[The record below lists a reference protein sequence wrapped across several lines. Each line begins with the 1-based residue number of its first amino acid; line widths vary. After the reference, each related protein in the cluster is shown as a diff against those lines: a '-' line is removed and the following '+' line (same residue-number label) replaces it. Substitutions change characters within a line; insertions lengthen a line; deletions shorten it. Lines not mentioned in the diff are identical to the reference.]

1 MAERT
6 ETTVLTRD
14 KEFDIEMSRRALD
27 LADRGRGNVSPGPL
41 VGCVIVSADG
51 EIVGE
56 GTYFYEEMTHAEI
69 TALNAA
75 GPKAKGG
82 TAYISLEPHSHHGR
96 TAPCTAALIDA
107 GIVRVVAP
115 IDDPNPLV
123 SGKGFEVLRKNGI
136 EVEKGLL
143 SREAEIQNEKF
154 IHWHRVGRPF
164 VHLKIAASLDGR
176 IATKTGDSKWITGEE
191 SRKRAHE
198 LRHEYDAI
206 LVGSN
211 TVAADNPSLTDRSG
225 KKRHRPLLRVVLD
238 TRLRLD
244 MSSDIVKTAT
254 EIPTIIIADENA
266 EVSKR
271 DSLRARDLEVVE
283 IPGGGRDLQN
293 VLRILK
299 DREIQSLL
307 VEGGAAVAGSF
318 LDKGLVDK
326 FTVFIAPIL
335 IGGKDAPSAVGGE
348 GPERIAD
355 AFRLR
360 DMTIVSN
367 GDDIE
372 LTGYPAGG
380 ETFRE
385 NDRG

>member
-6 ETTVLTRD
+6 EPTVLTRD

-41 VGCVIVSADG
+41 VGCVIVGADG
-51 EIVGE
+51 EIAGE

-244 MSSDIVKTAT
+244 MSSNIVKTAS
-254 EIPTIIIADENA
+254 EIPTIIITDENA
-266 EVSKR
+266 EESKR
-271 DSLRARDLEVVE
+271 NSLRASDLEVVD
-283 IPGGGRDLQN
+283 IPA
-293 VLRILK
+293 
-299 DREIQSLL
+299 LL
-307 VEGGAAVAGSF
+307 VGARGHDVIDILAQQIDLRLLGPQGRVGADEAIEDRLAADQAG
-318 LDKGLVDK
+318 
-326 FTVFIAPIL
+326 
-335 IGGKDAPSAVGGE
+335 
-348 GPERIAD
+348 
-355 AFRLR
+355 
-360 DMTIVSN
+360 
-367 GDDIE
+367 GDDE
-372 LTGYPAGG
+372 HDGG
-380 ETFRE
+380 DDQDRDEGFEKPPQKTQKADGTARGPVFTHDALLFLYKRLFR
-385 NDRG
+385 